1 MINVLPQIVISQY
14 FIKHT
19 STATGLS
26 FSGCPIA
33 AIVFPAVLE
42 IVLQSYGLKGTFLI
56 LAGFFMHTIPAGML
70 LKKPPWYKDTEDQ
83 KPEKCEHSNSI
94 KEDEI
99 ISARKFRKASTAQ
112 KKRDFGIQVGNDK
125 LYDFCTEMKSVRNAE
140 CRHPPNFKRSLSH
153 GSLITQ
159 AHLNNL
165 QLTTMFPRVSSIELN
180 CRTFNKNPNNIYDVD
195 IEYLKRQSDLVFQ
208 MLTMEIPNVEISYRA
223 ILLEVEQDD
232 LWHPEQNEI
241 MQEIEYI
248 YCHIEKSMEIDEI
261 SFKSGRPNGPYLRKT
276 LLNGTLDL
284 DKKSDSLRVVKRYL
298 KTYKERGL
306 QQLGKIRSAPNMSNI
321 YNEIA
326 RKDYV
331 LTKLK
336 ELCNGNEIRIIS
348 QLCQYNPKD
357 VLRILFQL
365 RTLYNLYNDLECCDK
380 CENEEF
386 SENVVETGDIC
397 SHRKESMLKLN
408 IDKEESVKN
417 NETVDVNTFKVHI
430 KTALK
435 LHTKLIFLLICC
447 TRVAFFLCLIPM
459 YTTIVD
465 FGMDKGLEVE
475 DGKYIIGALSLGD
488 LIGRLCF
495 GWITDK
501 GYANFSQ

>member
-14 FIKHT
+14 FVKHR

-26 FSGCPIA
+26 FSGCPIS
-33 AIVFPAVLE
+33 AIVFPVILE
-42 IVLQSYGLKGTFLI
+42 ILLKSYGLQGTFLI

-70 LKKPPWYKDTEDQ
+70 LKKPPWYKDSDDQ

-99 ISARKFRKASTAQ
+99 TSARKFRKASTAQ

-125 LYDFCTEMKSVRNAE
+125 FYDFCNETRTVRNVE
-140 CRHPPNFKRSLSH
+140 CKHPPQFKRSLSH
-153 GSLITQ
+153 GSLVTQ

-180 CRTFNKNPNNIYDVD
+180 CRTFNKNPKNIYDVD

-241 MQEIEYI
+241 MQEIECI
-248 YCHIEKSMEIDEI
+248 YCHIEKSMEMDEI
-261 SFKSGRPNGPYLRKT
+261 SIKSGRPNGPYLRRT
-276 LLNGTLDL
+276 LLNGALDL
-284 DKKSDSLRVVKRYL
+284 NEKSDSLRVVKRYL

-380 CENEEF
+380 CEGEEF
-386 SENVVETGDIC
+386 GETVVETGDI
-397 SHRKESMLKLN
+397 SLHRKESTQK
-408 IDKEESVKN
+408 IDIDEEENVKN
-417 NETVDVNTFKVHI
+417 NETVVVNTFKVHI

-447 TRVAFFLCLIPM
+447 TRVTFFLCQIPM
-459 YTTIVD
+459 YTTLVD

-488 LIGRLCF
+488 LVGRLCF

-501 GYANFSQ
+501 EYASFSQ